1 LNNGRCCYQKRGY
14 REFVQAPDSPIT
26 KEGATLNENSPT
38 MIPGANIYQPHQ
50 EVGVDH
56 LTLEQEARR
65 ANAEAERQST
75 KKDNTHVQ
83 TN

>member
-1 LNNGRCCYQKRGY
+1 MGH
-14 REFVQAPDSPIT
+14 EHTDSPIT

-38 MIPGANIYQPHQ
+38 MIPGVSDYTRPHQ

-56 LTLEQEARR
+56 LTLEQEACR
-65 ANAEAERQST
+65 ANAEAEMQST
-75 KKDNTHVQ
+75 KKGITNNVQ